1 MAQNVANFW
10 STFVKK
16 YWSTRPFKNSQIWSR
31 CLEPN
36 ERKMSRPLTTHEFV
50 FVEKTSS
57 KQIPFDNFDKT
68 LKIVPSECEKNFEN
82 GRFLGGFERYLHVT
96 YTKIFQITFY
106 YKDFSFTDPQSMFKS
121 HFKQV
126 WWKVNKPP
134 FGCSTSPSNNVDT
147 IKSLLSTVVTGR
159 ERTLTVGGSIAVRL
173 VSSLTGL

>member
-1 MAQNVANFW
+1 MLPIFGLLLW
-10 STFVKK
+10 
-16 YWSTRPFKNSQIWSR
+16 KNIGRQG
-31 CLEPN
+31 L
-36 ERKMSRPLTTHEFV
+36 
-50 FVEKTSS
+50 
-57 KQIPFDNFDKT
+57 
-68 LKIVPSECEKNFEN
+68 LKIAKSGHAVWNQMNVKWAGLPATDHPRVRFRRKNVVETNSFWQFWQDPKNCSLGVWKELEN

-96 YTKIFQITFY
+96 YTTIFQITFY

-147 IKSLLSTVVTGR
+147 IKSLLSTVVPGR